1 MEFISFQF
9 DVVIDL
15 VSRGGLWCML
25 SKVCHLILIIVGGSF
40 ENKSFCKANI
50 SFILYSRPTLI
61 YRSLLI
67 PSKNIVRNTCSE
79 MFYACST

>member
-25 SKVCHLILIIVGGSF
+25 SKVCHLIFIIVGGSF
-40 ENKSFCKANI
+40 ANKIFV
-50 SFILYSRPTLI
+50 RPTLALFCTVGP
-61 YRSLLI
+61 SLVQHLDL
-67 PSKNIVRNTCSE
+67 VC
-79 MFYACST
+79 